1 MKNILIIISLLIVVV
16 LIGWWFLSQTNQP
29 DSIGSGSAAEV
40 TAQTTLQVSPQT
52 ATETVVI
59 QNATLSEPGFLV
71 LREEIDGRAAQV
83 VEISPYLAAGTYTDL
98 TIPVGEFYTGEAQ
111 LMVVVYSDA
120 ENDTVLNDLDQPF
133 VDSTGVTVASYV
145 ATGLA
150 VPASIFTSAPA
161 VQPMNKGG
169 MNMNMQTVRYTDT
182 GFEPAV
188 LEVEVGTMVNFVNDS
203 AMQMWVA
210 SNPHPAHTILPTFDQ
225 FKANDSFTY
234 TFTEVG
240 EWQYHDHLNP
250 TAGGTIIVT
259 APKVSASTPTP
270 NAAGYIKTN
279 SADFELLVNDP
290 AVTTVNVHIPYNG
303 EIAGTEASV
312 PYNDTQALLA
322 ALPADKTAPVAL
334 YCRSGSMSA
343 VAAAAV
349 AEAGY
354 TTIYDLTGG
363 MNAYSDSGREVIVNN

>member
-1 MKNILIIISLLIVVV
+1 MKNILLVAGLLIVII
-16 LIGWWFLSQTNQP
+16 LIGWWFLPQTNQT
-29 DSIGSGSAAEV
+29 DSTVAV
-40 TAQTTLQVSPQT
+40 TSQTTIEVSPQT
-52 ATETVVI
+52 VTETVVI
-59 QNATLSEPGFLV
+59 QKAVLSEPGFLV
-71 LREEIDGRAAQV
+71 LREVIDGQVAQI
-83 VEISPYLAAGTYTDL
+83 VEISSYLAAGTYTDL
-98 TIPVGEFYTGEAQ
+98 AIPVGEFYTGEAQ

-120 ENDTVLNDLDQPF
+120 EDDKILNDLDQPF

-150 VPASIFTSAPA
+150 VPASIFSSAPA
-161 VQPMNKGG
+161 VQPMNMGG
-169 MNMNMQTVRYTDT
+169 MNMDMQTVRYTDA

-188 LEVEVGTMVNFVNDS
+188 LEVEVGTMVSFVNDS
-203 AMQMWVA
+203 AAQMWVA
-210 SNPHPAHTILPTFDQ
+210 SDPHPAHTILPTFDQ
-225 FKANDSFTY
+225 FKANDSYTY

-259 APKVSASTPTP
+259 APKVSATAPTA
-270 NAAGYIKTN
+270 NAAGYIETN

-312 PYNDTQALLA
+312 PYNETEALLA
-322 ALPADKTAPVAL
+322 ALPADKTAPIAL

-363 MNAYSDSGREVIVNN
+363 MNAYSDSGREVIVTN